1 MAAAGTAAA
10 AATVNCHAVSDGT
23 SDPSLNR
30 RAAIVYSAALS
41 TPAAISRSPVTEVC
55 PAPPSPPPARAS
67 TSRPA
72 TATTT
77 APPAAGVTRSRS
89 SSPASVTTSADSRPV
104 MTAPDTALV
113 TDSPAVSAR
122 YATAGSSRPSR
133 TGSHQRRGGR

>member
-1 MAAAGTAAA
+1 MTAAGTATA

-30 RAAIVYSAALS
+30 RAAIVYRAAQS
-41 TPAAISRSPVTEVC
+41 TPAAISRSPVTELC
-55 PAPPSPPPARAS
+55 PPAPSPPARAS

-72 TATTT
+72 TATAT
-77 APPAAGVTRSRS
+77 APAAAGLTRSRS
-89 SSPASVTTSADSRPV
+89 SSAASVTTSADSRPV

-113 TDSPAVSAR
+113 IDSPAVSAR

>member
-1 MAAAGTAAA
+1 MTAAGTATA

-23 SDPSLNR
+23 SDPSLNQ
-30 RAAIVYSAALS
+30 RAAIVYRAAQR

-55 PAPPSPPPARAS
+55 PPAPSTPARAS

-72 TATTT
+72 TATAT
-77 APPAAGVTRSRS
+77 APAAAGLTRSRS
-89 SSPASVTTSADSRPV
+89 SSAASVTTSADSRPV

-113 TDSPAVSAR
+113 IDSPAVSAR

>member
-1 MAAAGTAAA
+1 VTAAGTATA
-10 AATVNCHAVSDGT
+10 AATVNCHAVSDAT

-30 RAAIVYSAALS
+30 RAAIVYRAALN
-41 TPAAISRSPVTEVC
+41 TPAAISRSPVTELC
-55 PAPPSPPPARAS
+55 PPSPLPARAS

-72 TATTT
+72 TATAT
-77 APPAAGVTRSRS
+77 APAAAGVTRSRS

-104 MTAPDTALV
+104 ITAPDTALV
-113 TDSPAVSAR
+113 IASPAVSAR

>member
-1 MAAAGTAAA
+1 VTAAGTATA

-23 SDPSLNR
+23 SDPSLNQ
-30 RAAIVYSAALS
+30 RAAIVYRAAQS
-41 TPAAISRSPVTEVC
+41 TPAAISRSPMTEVC
-55 PAPPSPPPARAS
+55 PPAPSPPARAS

-72 TATTT
+72 TATAT
-77 APPAAGVTRSRS
+77 APAAAGLTRSRS
-89 SSPASVTTSADSRPV
+89 SSAASVTTSADSRPV

-113 TDSPAVSAR
+113 IDSPAVSAR